1 MGKAGKKRIS
11 SLKNLVKSNIALTKR
26 RKKKSKKK
34 PPSPNTEKK
43 LKSLL
48 KKDEAV
54 KKSERI
60 IVKQTNSKSKS
71 KLRKTQK
78 ITKEVSVPSANDV
91 ESTKIVNDTEPVLK
105 TSSLDFPV
113 TPAGIG
119 NISMDNTD
127 TPNESI
133 SNIDGV
139 YDQSIDNLN
148 VLPIPQVEAIRTIS
162 AQVIEDMSERL
173 KSQLLKDIK
182 HLVASEIK
190 KIEIRPHNVQTYKR
204 HSKDSESY
212 TEKISPTRQNSS
224 TKMEPGV
231 RQLRKPTSSQHL
243 HFENLDQ
250 FLDDVRIYI
259 SQELIGGNSKSNHAS
274 GQRVKIMIATDIYE
288 DTKGIKVVCLIM

>member
-133 SNIDGV
+133 SNIDRV

-148 VLPIPQVEAIRTIS
+148 VLPI
-162 AQVIEDMSERL
+162 L
-173 KSQLLKDIK
+173 
-182 HLVASEIK
+182 
-190 KIEIRPHNVQTYKR
+190 
-204 HSKDSESY
+204 
-212 TEKISPTRQNSS
+212 
-224 TKMEPGV
+224 G
-231 RQLRKPTSSQHL
+231 
-243 HFENLDQ
+243 
-250 FLDDVRIYI
+250 
-259 SQELIGGNSKSNHAS
+259 
-274 GQRVKIMIATDIYE
+274 
-288 DTKGIKVVCLIM
+288 